1 MLKKLG
7 SRLGYGCVMG
17 LLLLG
22 ASGAVAAQ
30 TEEDKGESK
39 ANVALKNRKTT
50 PKATDIDSAVTL
62 DGLLSKSAAD
72 GWSNARAATIDGY
85 VIMLEREQDG
95 DHHLMLATNPGETDT
110 TKWVIVEVTPAW
122 GKRLASLSQGQLN
135 NLRGKQIRVTGWLY
149 YEPDNPSKDPRGTRW
164 EIHPVTSITILK

>member
-1 MLKKLG
+1 MREKLV

-22 ASGAVAAQ
+22 ASSGVAAQ
-30 TEEDKGESK
+30 GNEDKGESRK
-39 ANVALKNRKTT
+39 NVALKNRQAP
-50 PKATDIDSAVTL
+50 PKGRDIDGGVTL
-62 DGLLSKSAAD
+62 DGLLSKSEAN
-72 GWSNARAATIDGY
+72 GWSTAKAAVVDGY
-85 VIMLEREQDG
+85 VIQLEREEDG

-122 GKRLASLSQGQLN
+122 SNRLASLSKGRLN

-149 YEPDNPSKDPRGTRW
+149 YEPDNPSSDPRGTRW

>member
-1 MLKKLG
+1 MLKKLV
-7 SRLGYGCVMG
+7 SRLGYGFVMG

-22 ASGAVAAQ
+22 AWGVVAAQ
-30 TEEDKGESK
+30 TEDDKGESK

-50 PKATDIDSAVTL
+50 PKTSDIDSAVSL
-62 DGLLSKSAAD
+62 DGLLSKSGAD

-122 GKRLASLSQGQLN
+122 GKRLASLSKGQLN

-149 YEPDNPSKDPRGTRW
+149 YEPDNPSQDPRGTRW